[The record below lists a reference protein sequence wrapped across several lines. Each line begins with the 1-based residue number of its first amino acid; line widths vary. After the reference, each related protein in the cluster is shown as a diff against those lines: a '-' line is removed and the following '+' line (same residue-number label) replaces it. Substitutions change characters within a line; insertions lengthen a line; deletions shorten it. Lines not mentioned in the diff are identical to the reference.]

1 MEPNV
6 PSGVGMTAVGVA
18 YVRAQESLRS
28 DRLFDD
34 PLAAAF
40 IEESGWSPP
49 SELMPELAE
58 TPDEAKA
65 YWGSI
70 AAYVIVRTKFLD
82 DYANDAIAAGIRQ
95 FVILGA
101 GLDARAFRLDW
112 PTGARVFELDV
123 ADVNAFKER
132 ALARVSLKPK
142 AERVVVEADL
152 TDEWM
157 PSLMQAGFDPHTPA
171 AWTAEGL
178 LIYFTPEQNET
189 LISTVTDASVAGSR
203 IAMTLAREGSLDVP
217 EMFVHAGPEGARS
230 VPGMWKSESPGDPA
244 EWLRGHGWEAEV
256 FDSRERANAY
266 GRPMPATTPDS
277 AVRAL
282 VRAVRV

>member
-18 YVRAQESLRS
+18 YIRAQERLRP

-40 IEESGWSPP
+40 IDESGWAPP
-49 SELMPELAE
+49 SELMPDLAE
-58 TPDEAKA
+58 SSDEMKA

-82 DYANDAIAAGIRQ
+82 DYANDAMAAGIRQ

-112 PTGARVFELDV
+112 PEGARVFEVDV
-123 ADVNAFKER
+123 GDVNEFKER
-132 ALARVSLKPK
+132 ALARISLQPK
-142 AERVVVEADL
+142 AERIVVEADL
-152 TDEWM
+152 TENWM
-157 PSLMQAGFDPHTPA
+157 PSLERAGFDRSVPT
-171 AWTAEGL
+171 AWMAEGL
-178 LIYFTPEQNET
+178 LIYFTPEQNEE
-189 LISTVTDASVAGSR
+189 LISTISTASTVGSR
-203 IAMTLAREGSLDVP
+203 IAMTLAREGSLNVP
-217 EMFVHAGPEGARS
+217 DMIVQAGPEGARS
-230 VPGMWKSESPGDPA
+230 VPGMWKSEAPGDPRV
-244 EWLRGHGWEAEV
+244 WLRQHGWDAEV
-256 FDSRERANAY
+256 FDSRERATAY
-266 GRPMPATTPDS
+266 GRPLPATTPES